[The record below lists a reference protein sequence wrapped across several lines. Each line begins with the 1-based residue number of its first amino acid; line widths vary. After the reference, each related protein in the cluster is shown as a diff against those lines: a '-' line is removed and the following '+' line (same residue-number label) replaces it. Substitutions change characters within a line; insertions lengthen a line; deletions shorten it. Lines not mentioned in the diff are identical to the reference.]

1 MVVEA
6 KVELE
11 LEDIPVV
18 CDYLDVFVEAIGL
31 PLIMRLKRKKP
42 MAGWQL

>member
-1 MVVEA
+1 MVAEA
-6 KVELE
+6 KVELK
-11 LEDIPVV
+11 LEDILVV

-31 PLIMRLKRKKP
+31 PLIMGLKREKP